1 MKVELKTLF
10 EGVDGINEEFVNK
23 MQPMFEAAVE
33 QGIQTRL
40 DEATSALN
48 EQIQVLEQQLVE
60 SAATNNVERARLVAE
75 GMDNFLNRVVTQW
88 ANDNSTSIQNQ
99 SLAEAAQNFLARIVE
114 GAAEMGAIIPDSKRD
129 ILAETEARLLK
140 MESKANDLLK
150 ENSNLQSKLIQNE
163 KRRIVERASK
173 GMNVVNRDRL
183 RESAMRAPFQGSD
196 QFKSLVEAQR
206 VLIESKKTVTEDDLF
221 DDGKE
226 KKSKQDSKGGMR
238 KDEEF
243 VDGTDKDY
251 PLNIKESDDWDDDDE
266 EDEEEGKGKD
276 KDDKDQKKDDKDDKD
291 KGDKKDLKES
301 ALNANFGHLF
311 KL

>member
-40 DEATSALN
+40 DEATSTLN

-88 ANDNSTSIQNQ
+88 ANDNSASIQNQ

-238 KDEEF
+238 KDEDF

-266 EDEEEGKGKD
+266 EDEEGKGKD

>member
-40 DEATSALN
+40 DEATSTLN

-238 KDEEF
+238 KDEDF

-251 PLNIKESDDWDDDDE
+251 PLNIKESDDWDDDDDE
-266 EDEEEGKGKD
+266 EDEEGKGKD